1 MPFGAFYMAYIK
13 EYRRA
18 AQGLIG
24 SGKRKFIPYLRPF
37 ISNHFELK
45 NGVEMTPKC
54 RSFYPPYFLL
64 VSIELNL
71 CLLKPYSR
79 EKIRI

>member
-1 MPFGAFYMAYIK
+1 MPFGAYYMAYIK

-37 ISNHFELK
+37 ISNHFELE
-45 NGVEMTPKC
+45 NGVKMTPKC
-54 RSFYPPYFLL
+54 R
-64 VSIELNL
+64 
-71 CLLKPYSR
+71 
-79 EKIRI
+79 